1 MESIEKQI
9 EKQLNIIIDRY
20 ERLRVPFK
28 NLRRYLTGKNI
39 STVIDE
45 LSELEEIYLKRYK
58 DKDEK
63 DFKILVKSLII
74 DIIKDRSYAYMDKN
88 ESRKIKTFENFNP
101 HQK

>member
-63 DFKILVKSLII
+63 DFKILVKSYN
-74 DIIKDRSYAYMDKN
+74 KK
-88 ESRKIKTFENFNP
+88 
-101 HQK
+101 